1 MKWTQGNINRER
13 HACNISCLS
22 ADLSRNFPDLKRQPH
37 LSFLFKYRLKSPLTA
52 ASPSSTE
59 KQLRRESALIHSSS
73 SSLMFLVCGLAI
85 PCCARSDSRRVGPL
99 YYSDFSEPNSCFA
112 WQIGSES
119 CRDFRHFRWHIKWL
133 EVFNLGR
140 EKLQKRSR
148 AMKSDWRSN
157 ATAST
162 PVNSYMG
169 PSCFESTVGSVGVL
183 SNAHCF
189 WVHFG
194 LIVQSFL
201 ATWQRTWTL
210 LQTPKQKINMFCLK
224 TGSWFACK

>member
-1 MKWTQGNINRER
+1 MQYQLSFSWPLAEFFRLEAPAASFFPFQIPPQ
-13 HACNISCLS
+13 IS
-22 ADLSRNFPDLKRQPH
+22 ADCSFPQQHRK
-37 LSFLFKYRLKSPLTA
+37 A
-52 ASPSSTE
+52 AC
-59 KQLRRESALIHSSS
+59 LRRASALIHSSS
-73 SSLMFLVCGLAI
+73 PSLMFLVCGLAI
-85 PCCARSDSRRVGPL
+85 PCCARSDRRRVGPL
-99 YYSDFSEPNSCFA
+99 YYSVFSEPNSCFA

-119 CRDFRHFRWHIKWL
+119 CRDFWHFRWHIKWL
-133 EVFNLGR
+133 EVFDLGR
-140 EKLQKRSR
+140 VKLQKRSR
-148 AMKSDWRSN
+148 ATKSDWRSN

-169 PSCFESTVGSVGVL
+169 PSCFESTVGSVRVL
-183 SNAHCF
+183 SNALCF

-210 LQTPKQKINMFCLK
+210 LQTRNKKIKMFCLK